1 MQTTHETVGAT
12 NEPKAGPS
20 AVAGTLGVAAA
31 LGASELF
38 AGIFENIPSLILG
51 IATFVI
57 DTVPNPIKEW
67 AIETFGTADK
77 LVLAVGIVVVALGL
91 GAVVGGRSLRTRAVV
106 FGGFG
111 LLAALASARTEQAS
125 ALPALLNG
133 AASAATGLAA
143 TWWLRRPRIEADPSR
158 RAFLGKAGAVAAFA
172 VVAAAGG
179 RYLFERTRVMLARR
193 DEVVLPTAVETVQPV
208 ATVHDLAVEGITPIV
223 VPNEDFYRIDT
234 APLSVPQID
243 ISTWSLNLKGL
254 VDREVTLTYADILD
268 MPMVERYITISCVSN
283 DIGGGLVG
291 NAKWLGVPLRDIIDM
306 AGVGDGA
313 EQLVGRSVDG
323 FTVGFPVEAVY
334 DGREALL
341 AIGMNGEPLPFEHGF
356 PARLVV
362 SGLYGYVSATKWLQD
377 IELTTWDG
385 FDAYW
390 IPRGWAKEAP
400 VKTQS
405 RIDTPRG
412 TVAAGPRSIAG
423 VAWAPGRGISKVEV
437 RIDEAQW
444 LEAELS
450 EPLSADAWVQWNLP
464 WDPAVGQ
471 HTIEVRATDGT
482 GETQTSE
489 ITPVAPDGASGHHT
503 VRVSIA

>member
-1 MQTTHETVGAT
+1 
-12 NEPKAGPS
+12 
-20 AVAGTLGVAAA
+20 
-31 LGASELF
+31 
-38 AGIFENIPSLILG
+38 
-51 IATFVI
+51 
-57 DTVPNPIKEW
+57 
-67 AIETFGTADK
+67 
-77 LVLAVGIVVVALGL
+77 
-91 GAVVGGRSLRTRAVV
+91 
-106 FGGFG
+106 
-111 LLAALASARTEQAS
+111 
-125 ALPALLNG
+125 
-133 AASAATGLAA
+133 
-143 TWWLRRPRIEADPSR
+143 
-158 RAFLGKAGAVAAFA
+158 
-172 VVAAAGG
+172 
-179 RYLFERTRVMLARR
+179 
-193 DEVVLPTAVETVQPV
+193 VLPTAVETVQPV

-268 MPMVERYITISCVSN
+268 MPMIERYITISCVSN